1 MKDYEVEMLVMN
13 KTQWAVEIFEKYG
26 IKTVVDNNGMITI
39 SNYCQPKG
47 TTFKELG
54 INEDELIEN
63 VIACD
68 GTFDTRKSQLT
79 TFPLIASREI
89 RMYEDTQITQMP
101 NLKAVGILVANTKL
115 KKLPK
120 LKVAASISLENSPV
134 KSLPKLK
141 EVGILIA
148 QSSSLADLS
157 ALETAKKLCIID
169 CEIDDLKSLEN
180 AGDVF
185 ICSSDENKK
194 TKLSILNSLEA
205 VDKLF
210 VANSELKSLPKLKKA
225 NKIALYNTQIKSI
238 KSSIKADVEIETK
251 ISDEQLSEKFD
262 TFTDWYNSDVLNK
275 SMDMLGNLVNQ
286 IKGK

>member
-1 MKDYEVEMLVMN
+1 MDKI
-13 KTQWAVEIFEKYG
+13 KWAVEIFEKYD
-26 IKTVVDNNGMITI
+26 IKTFVDNNNMITI
-39 SNYCQPKG
+39 SHYNQPKG
-47 TTFKELG
+47 TTFSELG

-89 RMYEDTQITQMP
+89 RLYKDTKITQMP
-101 NLKAVGILVANTKL
+101 NLKAVGILVGNEVL

-148 QSSSLADLS
+148 QSSSLADLP

-169 CEIDDLKSLEN
+169 CEIEDLKNLEN

-194 TKLSILNSLEA
+194 TKLSILNSLEK
-205 VDKLF
+205 VEKLF
-210 VANSELKSLPKLKKA
+210 VANSNLKSLPKLKKA
-225 NKIALYNTQIKSI
+225 SKIALYNTQIKSV
-238 KSSIKADVEIETK
+238 KSSIGAEVEIETK
-251 ISDEQLSEKFD
+251 INDEQLSEKFD

-275 SMDMLGNLVNQ
+275 SMDLLGNLVNR
-286 IKGK
+286 IRG

>member
-1 MKDYEVEMLVMN
+1 MN
-13 KTQWAVEIFEKYG
+13 KVQWAVEIFEKYD
-26 IKTVVDNNGMITI
+26 IKTVVDNNNMITI
-39 SNYCQPKG
+39 SHYSQPKG
-47 TTFKELG
+47 TTFQELG

-68 GTFDTRKSQLT
+68 GAFDTRKSALT

-89 RMYEDTQITQMP
+89 RLYKDTKITQMP
-101 NLKAVGILVANTKL
+101 NLKAVGILVTNETL

-141 EVGILIA
+141 QVGILIA

-157 ALETAKKLCIID
+157 SLETAKKLCIID
-169 CEIDDLKSLEN
+169 CEIEDIKNLESADDI
-180 AGDVF
+180 F
-185 ICSSDENKK
+185 ICSSDENNKS
-194 TKLSILNSLEA
+194 KLTILNSLEY

-210 VANSELKSLPKLKKA
+210 VANSNLKSLPKLKKA

-238 KSSIKADVEIETK
+238 KASIGAEVEIETK
-251 ISDEQLSEKFD
+251 IDDEQLSQKFD
-262 TFTDWYNSDVLNK
+262 TFTDWYNSDILTK
-275 SMDMLGNLVNQ
+275 SMDLLGNIVNQ
-286 IKGK
+286 IKA